1 MKIFDFLKYD
11 EDLTLQKKTVVIL
24 RWIALIGQL
33 FTIYIVH
40 FFLDLNLPIILCSIT
55 IFCGGLTN
63 IFIQF
68 SFKKNQLSNIEST
81 ILLFYDVI
89 QLAVLIYLTGGVTN
103 PFVIFLVVPAIV
115 SSTLLNLTSTF
126 FLSFITI
133 IALLLLTFNCFPL
146 PSQGNIHF
154 HVPDYYLYSIPTA
167 LIIVL
172 VFLNYFGFRFG
183 HEARKRSE
191 ALNRLESVL
200 AKEQELDS
208 IGHQAAAAAHSLGT
222 PLSTITV
229 IAKEL
234 KKEFSKNPKY
244 ADDIEIILTEVKRCG
259 NILKKLSKREI
270 VDDVYVSN
278 IALEDLLFEIKNSF
292 EESSKKNIELYL
304 NKKNKKTPIKRSP
317 ELTYGIRNFVGNA
330 VKFSKNK
337 VSINLINEKDEIK
350 IKIVDD
356 GPGFPDDVFKII
368 GEPYIASK
376 SKKFKTKAGLGL
388 GTFIGKTLLER
399 KKANI
404 EFTNTEN
411 GGATVEITWKPSDL
425 VSKVN

>member
-11 EDLTLQKKTVVIL
+11 EGLTLQKKTVVIL

-33 FTIYIVH
+33 ITIYIVH
-40 FFLDLNLPIILCSIT
+40 FFLNFNLPIILCSIT

-68 SFKKNQLSNIEST
+68 TFRKNQLSNIEST

-89 QLAVLIYLTGGVTN
+89 QLSVLIYLTGGVTN

-115 SSTLLNLTSTF
+115 SSTLLNLPSTF
-126 FLSFITI
+126 FLSFITSI
-133 IALLLLTFNCFPL
+133 SLLLLTFNYFPL
-146 PSQGNIHF
+146 PSEGNVHF

-172 VFLNYFGFRFG
+172 IFLNYFGFRFG

-234 KKEFSKNPKY
+234 KKEVSNNPKY
-244 ADDIEIILTEVKRCG
+244 SEDIETILTEVKRCG

-270 VDDVYVSN
+270 VDDIYVSN
-278 IALEDLLFEIKNSF
+278 ISLEDLLFEIKNSF
-292 EESSKKNIELYL
+292 KENSKKNIELYL
-304 NKKNKKTPIKRSP
+304 NKKNIKTPIKRSP

-356 GPGFPDDVFKII
+356 GPGFPSDVFNII

-404 EFTNTEN
+404 EFSNVEN

>member
-1 MKIFDFLKYD
+1 MKLSNFLKYD

-33 FTIYIVH
+33 ITIYVVH
-40 FFLDLNLPIILCSIT
+40 FLLELNLPIILCSIT

-68 SFKKNQLSNIEST
+68 TFKKNQLSNIEST

-133 IALLLLTFNCFPL
+133 ITLVLLTFNYFPL
-146 PSQGNIHF
+146 PSEGNIHF
-154 HVPDYYLYSIPTA
+154 HVPDYYLYSIPTS

-172 VFLNYFGFRFG
+172 IFLNYFGFRFG

-234 KKEFSKNPKY
+234 KKEIKNNPKY
-244 ADDIEIILTEVKRCG
+244 SEDVDTILSEVKRCG
-259 NILKKLSKREI
+259 DILKKLSRREI
-270 VDDVYVSN
+270 VDDIYVSN
-278 IALEDLLFEIKNSF
+278 VALEDLLFEIKNSF
-292 EESSKKNIELYL
+292 EEISEKKIELYFD
-304 NKKNKKTPIKRSP
+304 KKNEKTPIKRSP

-330 VKFSKNK
+330 VKFSKNN
-337 VSINLINEKDEIK
+337 VFINLINNKDEIK
-350 IKIVDD
+350 IKITDD
-356 GPGFPDDVFKII
+356 GPGFPNDVFQII

-376 SKKFKTKAGLGL
+376 IKKFKNKSGLGL

-399 KKANI
+399 KKAII
-404 EFTNTEN
+404 EFSNLEK
-411 GGATVEITWKPSDL
+411 GGASVEISWKYNDL
-425 VSKVN
+425 VWTK

>member
-1 MKIFDFLKYD
+1 MKLFNVLRYD

-33 FTIYIVH
+33 ITIYVVH
-40 FFLDLNLPIILCSIT
+40 FLLELNLPIILCSIT
-55 IFCGGLTN
+55 IFCGGMTN

-68 SFKKNQLSNIEST
+68 TLKKNQLSNIEST

-133 IALLLLTFNCFPL
+133 ITLVLLTFNYFPL
-146 PSQGNIHF
+146 PSEGNIHF
-154 HVPDYYLYSIPTA
+154 HVPDYYLYSIPTS

-172 VFLNYFGFRFG
+172 IFLNYFGFRFG

-191 ALNRLESVL
+191 ALNKLESVL

-229 IAKEL
+229 VAKEL
-234 KKEFSKNPKY
+234 KKEIKNNPKY
-244 ADDIEIILTEVKRCG
+244 SDDVDVILSEVKRCG
-259 NILKKLSKREI
+259 DILKKLSRREI
-270 VDDVYVSN
+270 VDDIYVSN

-292 EESSKKNIELYL
+292 EEISEKSIELYFD
-304 NKKNKKTPIKRSP
+304 KKNKKTPIKRSP

-330 VKFSKNK
+330 VKFSKKN
-337 VSINLINEKDEIK
+337 VFINLINDEDEIK
-350 IKIVDD
+350 IKITDD
-356 GPGFPDDVFKII
+356 GPGFPNDVFQII

-376 SKKFKTKAGLGL
+376 IKKFKNKSGLGL

-399 KKANI
+399 KKAII
-404 EFTNTEN
+404 EFSNLDN
-411 GGATVEITWKPSDL
+411 GGASVDISWKYDDL
-425 VSKVN
+425 VSTK

>member
-1 MKIFDFLKYD
+1 MKISDFVKYD
-11 EDLTLQKKTVVIL
+11 EELKLQKKTVVIL

-33 FTIYIVH
+33 VTIYVVH
-40 FFLDLNLPIILCSIT
+40 FFLELNLPIILCSIT

-68 SFKKNQLSNIEST
+68 SLKKNQLSNIEST

-115 SSTLLNLTSTF
+115 SSTLLNLPSTF

-133 IALLLLTFNCFPL
+133 LILVLLTFNFFPL
-146 PSQGNIHF
+146 PSAGNIHF

-167 LIIVL
+167 LIVL
-172 VFLNYFGFRFG
+172 LIFLNYFGFRFG
-183 HEARKRSE
+183 HEARKRGD
-191 ALNRLESVL
+191 ALNKLESVL
-200 AKEQELDS
+200 AKEQELDA
-208 IGHQAAAAAHSLGT
+208 IGHQAAAAVHSLGT

-234 KKEFSKNPKY
+234 KKETKDNPKY
-244 ADDIEIILTEVKRCG
+244 AEDIDILISEVKRCG
-259 NILKKLSKREI
+259 DILKKISKREI
-270 VDDVYVSN
+270 VDDIYVSN
-278 IALEDLLFEIKNSF
+278 ISLEDLLYEIKNSF
-292 EESSKKNIELYL
+292 EENSEKNIEL
-304 NKKNKKTPIKRSP
+304 NFDKKNNKIPIRRSA

-330 VKFSKNK
+330 VKFSKSK
-337 VSINLINEKDEIK
+337 VTIDLINDNSEIK
-350 IKIVDD
+350 IKITDD

-376 SKKFKTKAGLGL
+376 LKKYKKKSGLGL

-404 EFTNTEN
+404 EFSNTEN
-411 GGATVEITWKPSDL
+411 GGASVEISWKLSDL
-425 VSKVN
+425 NF